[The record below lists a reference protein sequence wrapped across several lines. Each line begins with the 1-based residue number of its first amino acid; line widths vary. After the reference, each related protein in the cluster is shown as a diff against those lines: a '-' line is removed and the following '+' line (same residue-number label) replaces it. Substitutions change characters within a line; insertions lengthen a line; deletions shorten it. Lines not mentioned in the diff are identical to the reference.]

1 MRLRGPAGQSIPDYI
16 AEVAARLFYRD
27 GIHAVGVDR
36 VAATAGLTKRTLYR
50 HFRSKDELIAASL
63 RRAPRVQFP
72 ETGTAVER
80 ILGTFDMLETFLD
93 GSDYRGCPYIIFTAE
108 LTEPGHP
115 ARRLI
120 EHLLAKR
127 RAWFRDRAVEA
138 GLHDP
143 DDVAEQLDVLFDGA
157 AASGAKRGNLVA
169 ARTAKRLAHMVVSA
183 ASAAASRTGM
193 RSEGLR
199 PARRAAR
206 TSRG

>member
-1 MRLRGPAGQSIPDYI
+1 MPDYI
-16 AEVAARLFYRD
+16 AEVAAALFYRD

-72 ETGTAVER
+72 EHGPPADR
-80 ILGTFDMLETFLD
+80 ILGAFDMLETFLD

-127 RAWFRDRAVEA
+127 RAWFRDRALEA
-138 GLHDP
+138 GLQHP

-157 AASGAKRGNLVA
+157 AASGAKRGNLIA
-169 ARTAKRLAHMVVSA
+169 ARTAKRLALMVL
-183 ASAAASRTGM
+183 ASASPAPRARARSRSVM
-193 RSEGLR
+193 PR
-199 PARRAAR
+199 PARHTVRASSTR
-206 TSRG
+206 R

>member
-1 MRLRGPAGQSIPDYI
+1 MRLRSPAGQSIPDHI

-36 VAATAGLTKRTLYR
+36 VSATAGVTKRTLYR

-72 ETGTAVER
+72 EHGDAVER
-80 ILGTFDMLETFLD
+80 ILGAFDMLEKFLD

-127 RAWFRDRAVEA
+127 RAWFRDRAAEA
-138 GLHDP
+138 GLPNP

-157 AASGAKRGNLVA
+157 AASGAKRGDLIA
-169 ARTAKRLAHMVVSA
+169 ARTAKRLAVMVVA
-183 ASAAASRTGM
+183 GAMSR
-193 RSEGLR
+193 
-199 PARRAAR
+199 
-206 TSRG
+206 

>member
-1 MRLRGPAGQSIPDYI
+1 MPDYI

-27 GIHAVGVDR
+27 GIHAVGVDL

-72 ETGTAVER
+72 EHGAPVER
-80 ILGTFDMLETFLD
+80 ILGAFDQLEMFLD
-93 GSDYRGCPYIIFTAE
+93 GSEYRGCPYIIFTAE

-127 RAWFRDRAVEA
+127 RAWFRERAVEA
-138 GLHDP
+138 GLQNP

-157 AASGAKRGNLVA
+157 AASGAKRGNLIA
-169 ARTAKRLAHMVVSA
+169 ARTAKRIALMVVSGA
-183 ASAAASRTGM
+183 TPAVPAAASDT
-193 RSEGLR
+193 RSGVR
-199 PARRAAR
+199 ITRRSRAREFPR
-206 TSRG
+206 